1 MRHLYRLAYLI
12 RVSRNAGAPGGRA
25 PSTVTIAKAITTVTI
40 FLCCS
45 AVLAAPEKRATISAV
60 IDVRPDQLLVQP
72 PGANWLSYNG
82 DYAGCRFRSL
92 SEITPANVTN
102 LRAEWTLHAR
112 GANELEVTP
121 VVVDGIMLVTSA
133 NDALALEARTGH
145 SIWHYSCPVTE
156 GLIDDAS
163 QHHNRGVAVW
173 RPKVLLHCRKN
184 AVKFNRYKPPSIL
197 SECEGAEG
205 RERIENA
212 FKSVYS

>member
-1 MRHLYRLAYLI
+1 
-12 RVSRNAGAPGGRA
+12 
-25 PSTVTIAKAITTVTI
+25 VTIAKAITTVTI

-45 AVLAAPEKRATISAV
+45 AVLAGPEKRATISAV
-60 IDVRPDQLLVQP
+60 IDVRPDRLLVQP
-72 PGANWLSYNG
+72 PGANWLLYNG
-82 DYAGCRFRSL
+82 DYAVCRFCSL
-92 SEITPANVTN
+92 SEITYADVTN
-102 LRAEWTLHAR
+102 LRAEWILHAR

-133 NDALALEARTGH
+133 NDAFALEARTGH

-173 RPKVLLHCRKN
+173 RSKVLLHCRKN
-184 AVKFNRYKPPSIL
+184 AVKFNRYKPPFIL

>member
-1 MRHLYRLAYLI
+1 
-12 RVSRNAGAPGGRA
+12 
-25 PSTVTIAKAITTVTI
+25 VTIAKAITTVTI

-60 IDVRPDQLLVQP
+60 IDVLSEQLLVQP

-82 DYAGCRFRSL
+82 DYTGRRFSSL
-92 SEITPANVTN
+92 SEITPADVTN
-102 LRAEWTLHAR
+102 LRAEWILHAR
-112 GANELEVTP
+112 DANELEVTP
-121 VVVDGIMLVTSA
+121 VVVDGIMFVTST
-133 NDALALEARTGH
+133 NDAFALDARTGP
-145 SIWHYSCPVTE
+145 SVWHYSCPVTE

-173 RPKVLLHCRKN
+173 RSKVPLHCRKK

>member
-1 MRHLYRLAYLI
+1 
-12 RVSRNAGAPGGRA
+12 
-25 PSTVTIAKAITTVTI
+25 VTIAKAITTVTI

-45 AVLAAPEKRATISAV
+45 AVLAAPEKRATISAL
-60 IDVRPDQLLVQP
+60 IDVRPDQLFVQP

-82 DYAGCRFRSL
+82 DYAGRRFRSL
-92 SEITPANVTN
+92 SEITPDNVTN
-102 LRAEWTLHAR
+102 LRAEWILHAR
-112 GANELEVTP
+112 DANELEVTP
-121 VVVDGIMLVTSA
+121 VVVDGIMFVNSA
-133 NDALALEARTGH
+133 NDAFALEARTGR
-145 SIWHYSCPVTE
+145 SLWHYSCPVTE

-173 RPKVLLHCRKN
+173 RSKVLLHCRKN